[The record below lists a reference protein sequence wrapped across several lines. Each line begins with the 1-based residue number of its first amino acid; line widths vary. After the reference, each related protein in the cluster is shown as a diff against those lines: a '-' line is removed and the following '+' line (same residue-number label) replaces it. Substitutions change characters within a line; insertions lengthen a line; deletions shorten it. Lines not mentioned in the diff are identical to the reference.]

1 MTSGP
6 PAHISALLS
15 DLRSS
20 ESPGALLLSHRA
32 FLPGDTGLFNAYI
45 TLGFDHIAGAFRQ
58 PVQTQDAVT
67 VLKKEYEGPAKA
79 GQTKANSPIKI
90 QHSPRLAFKWLNPS
104 PLPSYPADDGEYDEG
119 SASLMW
125 GDEPDLFTRP
135 ENPLP
140 PTSPSHTRVAGLLEV
155 PLDPLNSRMNRGLKI
170 LSARVRE
177 VVKGEGSIT
186 YKQVADRLMKEEKE
200 AETGSAKEEKNVRR
214 RVYDALNVLIAAGM
228 LRKQGKFISW
238 RTEPMRKTTKR
249 VKEASR
255 QLQEQVQDLQAQVI
269 AKADTLRDLVRRLTL
284 LQALIG
290 RNQGA
295 GPGGEKLPFPVL
307 LLATGDTFENSMT
320 LISAPKGNRLT
331 VKFYNEIRV
340 LGDVDF
346 IPMLGLSPV
355 GLETVPKEV
364 QRLLDAYKETTAWG

>member
-6 PAHISALLS
+6 PAHILTLLT
-15 DLRSS
+15 DLRTA
-20 ESPGALLLSHRA
+20 ETPGALLLSHRS
-32 FLPGDTGLFNAYI
+32 LLSGDTGLFNAYI
-45 TLGFDHIAGAFRQ
+45 SLGFDHLAGTFRQ
-58 PVQTQDAVT
+58 PVQAQEALA

-79 GQTKANSPIKI
+79 GQAKMSSPTKV

-104 PLPSYPADDGEYDEG
+104 PLPSYPADDADYDEG

-140 PTSPSHTRVAGLLEV
+140 PTSPSHIRVAGLLDV
-155 PLDPLNSRMNRGLKI
+155 PMDPLNSRMNRGLKI

-186 YKQVADRLMKEEKE
+186 YKQVADRLMREEKE
-200 AETGSAKEEKNVRR
+200 AEAGNAKEEKNVRR

-228 LRKQGKFISW
+228 LRKLGKFISW
-238 RTEPMRKTTKR
+238 RTEPLRKTTKR
-249 VKEASR
+249 AKEASR

-284 LQALIG
+284 LQALIM
-290 RNQGA
+290 RNQEA
-295 GPGGEKLPFPVL
+295 GLSGEKMPFPVL
-307 LLATGDTFENSMT
+307 LLATGDTADNSMT
-320 LISAPKGNRLT
+320 LISSPKGNRLT

-355 GLETVPKEV
+355 GMETVPKEV